1 MNWPRLISAHGD
13 GLFDHEVAYPSLESL
28 LRRDVARLCR
38 RRLEQEPADECEP
51 GAAERAFEDEHAEA
65 KRDEEETESPS
76 EHGRDPCRP
85 GEIPRV
91 PQSRVEHATAVEG
104 QRRKQVER
112 EQDEV
117 RVTEPG
123 GDPVERVG
131 ESSGRQPDEEHTQHE
146 RNEGSRDRNP
156 ELGAGP
162 RKRALELGDST
173 EEPEVDAFDLD
184 ALSLGLQSVAELVQS
199 EAKKRGPPRRP
210 TRCTRRPRSRDS
222 GRGRPQMRETRR

>member
-1 MNWPRLISAHGD
+1 MNASQAPLNVPSKMSMPRPSAMKRKPNPRPSTD
-13 GLFDHEVAYPSLESL
+13 ATRVA
-28 LRRDVARLCR
+28 
-38 RRLEQEPADECEP
+38 QADP
-51 GAAERAFEDEHAEA
+51 
-65 KRDEEETESPS
+65 
-76 EHGRDPCRP
+76 
-85 GEIPRV
+85 PRV

-104 QRRKQVER
+104 QRRSRLNASK
-112 EQDEV
+112 DEV

-123 GDPVERVG
+123 RRPVERVG
-131 ESSGRQPDEEHTQHE
+131 EPSGRQPDEEHTEHE

-184 ALSLGLQSVAELVQS
+184 ALSLGLQSVAELVQQ
-199 EAKKRGPPRRP
+199 ERGEEEEEPPRRP